1 MFKPADPAA
10 ALAAD
15 TAFLVDVARR
25 NGGAWAAEHAAVQVS
40 VKAIRAAVVALG
52 GALPRKNASISEAT
66 EALRAL

>member
-25 NGGAWAAEHAAVQVS
+25 QGGAYAAEHAAFQVS
-40 VKAIRAAVVALG
+40 VRAIRAAVIALG
-52 GALPRKNASISEAT
+52 GTLPRKNASVEEAT
-66 EALRAL
+66 AALRLT